1 MMSLYIQIY
10 SYIHFQDWKCWKWE
24 FSLHS
29 RQCRSVKTDQ
39 ELVQEPRS
47 SHSGEFRR
55 SGSRSKCSRGGNAST
70 DRQADGL
77 LRHRSLSGSG
87 KRVSESPP
95 QPQPHDIT
103 RLPHF
108 PHTLMSVWVR
118 NTSDC
123 MRFKS
128 RLESVG
134 WEGGSRTDSAV
145 RRHTA
150 GQYLFLLSVMGKM
163 GRFPQLELGIK
174 ASLPADYTRRN
185 LWKLIRKWT
194 SFVAKAPPV
203 CQREYYTVTL
213 PCYLLIP
220 CLKCHISPL
229 YYISPIMVFQIFP
242 FM

>member
-39 ELVQEPRS
+39 ELVHEPHS
-47 SHSGEFRR
+47 SHSGDFRR
-55 SGSRSKCSRGGNAST
+55 SGSRSKRSRGGNAST

-134 WEGGSRTDSAV
+134 WEGVVGQIRLWGDTQRDSIYSFFLSWGKWDAFHSWSLGSKPRSLRIT
-145 RRHTA
+145 R
-150 GQYLFLLSVMGKM
+150 G
-163 GRFPQLELGIK
+163 GICG
-174 ASLPADYTRRN
+174 N
-185 LWKLIRKWT
+185 
-194 SFVAKAPPV
+194 
-203 CQREYYTVTL
+203 
-213 PCYLLIP
+213 
-220 CLKCHISPL
+220 
-229 YYISPIMVFQIFP
+229 
-242 FM
+242 